1 MKEINLKFGKT
12 TASRLIHSNSDDED
26 KAMVNL
32 CGSWLGQVFTVE
44 YALRVFVKYDNW
56 MKHGEG
62 EYITLP
68 IKIINTPELGPTQEP
83 FRVPENWNPIQG
95 NNE

>member
-1 MKEINLKFGKT
+1 M
-12 TASRLIHSNSDDED
+12 
-26 KAMVNL
+26 
-32 CGSWLGQVFTVE
+32 FTIE

-68 IKIINTPELGPTQEP
+68 IKILNTQFLGPSEEP
-83 FRVPENWNPIQG
+83 FRVPLEWNPI
-95 NNE
+95 